1 MTLLELVQRF
11 ARRTGI
17 PVPTTVYNNSD
28 SGIAQIQ
35 GLLEEICI
43 DAASRGFW
51 ESLVTEAT
59 WTSIAVESQGPI
71 VNLAAGFRYILN
83 KTIWDRTQQL
93 PIYGPLSPIEWQ
105 GVKSMVVSGPQYQWR
120 LRGGFLLINPVMPAG
135 HSMAFEYVSNNWEVD
150 VGGVSH
156 AAFTA
161 DTSTLRLPDDVMLAG
176 LRYKWKLEKGLDYTE
191 DFALYER
198 MINDSLFRSGGA
210 KDIHMDD
217 EAQGPSP
224 GVYVPWG
231 NWLQP

>member
-1 MTLLELVQRF
+1 
-11 ARRTGI
+11 
-17 PVPTTVYNNSD
+17 
-28 SGIAQIQ
+28 
-35 GLLEEICI
+35 
-43 DAASRGFW
+43 
-51 ESLVTEAT
+51 LVTEAT